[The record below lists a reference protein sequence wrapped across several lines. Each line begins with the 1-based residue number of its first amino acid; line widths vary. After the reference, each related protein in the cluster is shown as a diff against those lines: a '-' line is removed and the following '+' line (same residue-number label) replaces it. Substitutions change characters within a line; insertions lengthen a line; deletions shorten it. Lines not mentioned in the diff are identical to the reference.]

1 MTNFKMYGSQH
12 SDTLAAVEGQVG
24 FVPNVFAV
32 LGENEQALRAFAGMN
47 GHFAAGGLT
56 PLEREVVQTAVSV
69 VNECGYC
76 VAGHTAFTSM
86 AELDADAIEAVRNRQ
101 PIADDTL
108 EALRRFTES
117 VVESRGR
124 VGRAE
129 LEAFEAAGYSR
140 SQVFDVILGVA
151 IKTLSNAV
159 SGVTGIALDDA
170 FEPFAWEA
178 QAAATAGA

>member
-1 MTNFKMYGSQH
+1 
-12 SDTLAAVEGQVG
+12 
-24 FVPNVFAV
+24 
-32 LGENEQALRAFAGMN
+32 
-47 GHFAAGGLT
+47 
-56 PLEREVVQTAVSV
+56 
-69 VNECGYC
+69 
-76 VAGHTAFTSM
+76 M